1 MFFTKSVTDITLF
14 QYVKRFKAKNA
25 KFLLPHRQLRKS
37 KSDISIALKIKTKV
51 FCKTFEISK
60 LIK

>member
-1 MFFTKSVTDITLF
+1 MWKGLKKRNVKFF
-14 QYVKRFKAKNA
+14 
-25 KFLLPHRQLRKS
+25 LPHRQLRKS